1 MQVSLRQVSSHG
13 RSRLD
18 ASDLSA
24 EGPRFADN
32 KVMQRKRTQA
42 EMTGEPLR
50 KRIAELRAQL
60 AAMPIPLESEE
71 QFARE
76 IALDAGEA

>member
-1 MQVSLRQVSSHG
+1 
-13 RSRLD
+13 
-18 ASDLSA
+18 
-24 EGPRFADN
+24 
-32 KVMQRKRTQA
+32 MQRKRTQA